1 MTDLFTIFFKKPRE
15 TRARRSVH
23 LSCSLLLQA
32 PLKMDSLHCS
42 PASRRASPI
51 NEVERDLLIELVGAQ
66 PVVSNR
72 STDGR
77 IVALKKEA
85 WEKIALYMNAAGHGE
100 KRTPYQYMKIWERIK
115 AK

>member
-1 MTDLFTIFFKKPRE
+1 MADLFTIFQKVAALNTCPLLG
-15 TRARRSVH
+15 TI
-23 LSCSLLLQA
+23 LLQTH
-32 PLKMDSLHCS
+32 LKMDSQHCS
-42 PASRRASPI
+42 PSSRRASPI

-72 STDGR
+72 GTNGR

-85 WEKIALYMNAAGHGE
+85 WEKIALHMNAAGHGE